1 MKAARQI
8 HPTNSCFVIVG
19 KLPSPLAEILA
30 LSSVIVSG
38 IDTDAG
44 ASHFQPNLETKLL
57 NSARVE

>member
-19 KLPSPLAEILA
+19 RLPSSPAEIFA
-30 LSSVIVSG
+30 FSSVIVSG

-44 ASHFQPNLETKLL
+44 ASHFHPNLEAKLL
-57 NSARVE
+57 NSVRVA